1 MPPRA
6 QANRREEKALIRD
19 IMNALGREPDV
30 LVMRNEANVFAQ
42 LLGLIDNKTEAFARI
57 LKEERNGLGVGSPDL
72 VLVVRGWFLGLE
84 AKRPKT
90 EDHAAGGLSPGQVDW
105 HAAAKAKGVM
115 VRRVRSVDEARSAVE
130 EARRR

>member
-1 MPPRA
+1 MSKSIK
-6 QANRREEKALIRD
+6 EKEKALVRE

-30 LVMRNEANVFAQ
+30 FVMRNEANVFAQ
-42 LLGLIDNKTEAFARI
+42 LIGLIPGARSKEAYARI

-84 AKRPKT
+84 VKRPKT

-115 VRRVRSVDEARSAVE
+115 VRRVRSADEARSAVD